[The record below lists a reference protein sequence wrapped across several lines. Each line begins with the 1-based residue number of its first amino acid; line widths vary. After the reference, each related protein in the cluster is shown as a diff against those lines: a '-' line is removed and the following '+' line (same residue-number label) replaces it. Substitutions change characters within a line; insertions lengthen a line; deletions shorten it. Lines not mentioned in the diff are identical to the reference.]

1 MKIITKNENHE
12 ELLEDSKYQ
21 KLQDGKYTVDDFALV
36 RTPDYLPSD
45 KKILPLC
52 DTPFLTHTTNVPNSV
67 IFKILQEKYNLN
79 PFDDDDYEKLR
90 EMANRYSPL
99 SSQYRST
106 IHFTLNGLVSS
117 HSKGN
122 FDGRNFIIIDKLSSH
137 LGKENFRSL
146 RMEDTFIKGPFE
158 ISDKAII
165 LINKDKYE
173 KLLEENPWLQNY
185 NVTLYTGDE
194 KEAVETVL
202 LDLGITPETI
212 GEHGAEYSKRTP
224 LYKDALSNLAKTH
237 NCSEEKHFYS
247 DEYKEDDQKSL
258 QIWEIFNSNFYQEL
272 CNAFKIEPREET
284 INFLSSYNFPRPKL
298 EEKLK
303 ELINRIGLEEYCEFV
318 LSYNKTLLNTLNTNN
333 LLTNNELLKQGK
345 LNISTNIT
353 CEKTYQ

>member
-1 MKIITKNENHE
+1 MKIITPNKNHKEKLEN
-12 ELLEDSKYQ
+12 SRYQ
-21 KLQDGKYTVDDFALV
+21 KLQTGKYTIDDFALV
-36 RTPDYLPSD
+36 RTTDYLPAD
-45 KKILPLC
+45 KKILSLC

-79 PFDDDDYEKLR
+79 PFNDEDYEKLK
-90 EMANRYSPL
+90 EMAGSYSPL

-137 LGKENFRSL
+137 LGKENFRTL

-158 ISDKAII
+158 ISDEAII
-165 LINKDKYE
+165 LINKVRYE
-173 KLLEENPWLQNY
+173 KLLAENSWLQNY

-194 KEAVETVL
+194 KEAVEAVL

-224 LYKDALSNLAKTH
+224 LYKTALSNLAKSH

-247 DEYKEDDQKSL
+247 EEYKEDDKKSL
-258 QIWEIFNSNFYQEL
+258 QIWEIFNRNFYEEL
-272 CNAFKIEPREET
+272 CKTFKIEQKEEI
-284 INFLSSYNFPRPKL
+284 INFLSSYNIACPKL

-303 ELINRIGLEEYCEFV
+303 ELINQIGLEEYCEFV
-318 LSYNKTLLNTLNTNN
+318 LSYNKTLLSRLNAKTFP
-333 LLTNNELLKQGK
+333 TNNEILKQGK

-353 CEKTYQ
+353 NEKTYR

>member
-1 MKIITKNENHE
+1 MKIITSSKNHKERLEN
-12 ELLEDSKYQ
+12 SRYQ
-21 KLQDGKYTVDDFALV
+21 KLQTGKYTIDDFALV
-36 RTPDYLPSD
+36 RTTDYLPSD

-79 PFDDDDYEKLR
+79 PFDEEDYEKLR
-90 EMANRYSPL
+90 EMASSYSPL

-122 FDGRNFIIIDKLSSH
+122 FDGRKFIIIDKLSSH

-146 RMEDTFIKGPFE
+146 RMEDSFIKGPFE
-158 ISDKAII
+158 ISDEAII
-165 LINKDKYE
+165 LISKDRYE

-224 LYKDALSNLAKTH
+224 LYKVALSDLAKSH

-247 DEYKEDDQKSL
+247 EEYKKDDEKSL
-258 QIWEIFNSNFYQEL
+258 QIWEIFNRNFYEEL
-272 CNAFKIEPREET
+272 CKTFKIEPREET
-284 INFLSSYNFPRPKL
+284 INFLSSFDFARPKL

-303 ELINRIGLEEYCEFV
+303 ELINQIGLEEYCEFV
-318 LSYNKTLLNTLNTNN
+318 LSYNKTLEGSLNGKTFP
-333 LLTNNELLKQGK
+333 TNNEILKQGK
-345 LNISTNIT
+345 LNTSTSIT
-353 CEKTYQ
+353 DEKTYQ